1 MRLMDLINEMKIKV
15 LSGHLTAKDKK
26 IVKQMLDKK
35 MDSGRVGKADY
46 FIKNLGKEKKMTKK
60 FLIFMIS
67 KKDEKFLVK
76 LINKLE
82 NFKSSK
88 IY

>member
-46 FIKNLGKEKKMTKK
+46 FIKNLGKGKYEITQRMMDVGIG
-60 FLIFMIS
+60 LGS
-67 KKDEKFLVK
+67 KKVLRNYK
-76 LINKLE
+76 
-82 NFKSSK
+82 SK
-88 IY
+88 IQVK